1 MSLPINKWSV
11 QDRPREK
18 FSANGRKS
26 LSDAELLA
34 IIIGNGTK
42 NYSALQIA
50 QTLLSNFNHS
60 LDTIRKLDLQQLVQ
74 TRGIGL
80 AKAIS
85 ILSALELSD
94 RCKSNEEK
102 PVKFS
107 KSRDAFEYVKTHF
120 IGLTHEEFHI
130 ILLNNSNRIIERICI
145 SKGGITGTVAD
156 GRIIFKEA
164 LLRNA
169 TAIILIHN
177 HPSGNIQPSESDK
190 ILTKNLKEF
199 GKCIDISVLDHI
211 ILADNFYFSFADERL
226 L

>member
-1 MSLPINKWSV
+1 MSLPITKWSI

-18 FSANGRKS
+18 FNTIGRKS

-42 NYSALQIA
+42 NHSALQIA
-50 QTLLSNFNHS
+50 QTLLSTHNHS
-60 LDTIRKLDLQQLVQ
+60 LNSIKKLDLHQLVQ
-74 TRGIGL
+74 TRGIGK

-85 ILSALELSD
+85 ILSALELSN
-94 RCKSNEEK
+94 RCQDLQESPEKLAKSLDVFE
-102 PVKFS
+102 FS
-107 KSRDAFEYVKTHF
+107 KAHF
-120 IGLTHEEFHI
+120 LGLTHEEFHI
-130 ILLNNSNRIIERICI
+130 ILLNNSNRFIERICI
-145 SKGGITGTVAD
+145 SKGGITGTIAD

-169 TAIILIHN
+169 TSIILLHN
-177 HPSGNIQPSESDK
+177 HPSGNIQPSENDK

-199 GKCIDISVLDHI
+199 GKCIDIAVLDHL
-211 ILADNFYFSFADERL
+211 ILADNFYFSFADEGL